1 MNKFNQIKPFQ
12 DKINSLLLKI
22 KVIKPNLYEE
32 YSIIL
37 NNSIK
42 DFIDLGADYI
52 EKNPQ
57 EFEFFLTKL
66 KDIIKI
72 LNFVIT
78 KENIKESL
86 RDWFKKED
94 WVKINTAGTIE
105 GPCGTMDKNEPTQ
118 RCLPKAKAQSM
129 TKAQRAATAKKK
141 VAGSRKGKQFVKNTK
156 KGEYKKK

>member
-1 MNKFNQIKPFQ
+1 MNKSNQIKPFQ

>member
-1 MNKFNQIKPFQ
+1 MNKFNQIKPLQ

-22 KVIKPNLYEE
+22 KVIKPNLYKE

>member
-1 MNKFNQIKPFQ
+1 MNKFNQIKPLQ